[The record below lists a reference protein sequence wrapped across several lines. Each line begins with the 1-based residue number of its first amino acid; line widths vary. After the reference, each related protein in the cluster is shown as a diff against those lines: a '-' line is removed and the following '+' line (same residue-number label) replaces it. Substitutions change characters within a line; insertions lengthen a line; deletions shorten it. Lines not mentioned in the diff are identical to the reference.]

1 MAKFGRLSSTG
12 LIYETHEAVDADD
25 LATHFVAS
33 IADQFVSIPDN
44 AAVGDTYAD
53 GTLTPA
59 PVVTEPEPEA
69 PVDPRLAPAAEFWS
83 ALTRAER
90 IAIRASTDANVVDFR
105 NQLEVNGHVDL
116 ADADEQ
122 ALFTQLV
129 TDSVLSQ
136 ASVDAVN
143 ALR

>member
-1 MAKFGRLSSTG
+1 MANFGRLSAAG
-12 LIYETHEAVDADD
+12 LILETHEAIDADD

-33 IADQFVSIPDN
+33 IASDFVSIPDN
-44 AAVGDTYAD
+44 AAVGDTYSD
-53 GTLTPA
+53 GTLTPR
-59 PVVTEPEPEA
+59 PVQPEPEPV
-69 PVDPRLAPAAEFWS
+69 PVVVNRLAPAAEFWS

-90 IAIRASTDANVVDFR
+90 IALRASTDANVVDFR

-116 ADADEQ
+116 ADSDEQ